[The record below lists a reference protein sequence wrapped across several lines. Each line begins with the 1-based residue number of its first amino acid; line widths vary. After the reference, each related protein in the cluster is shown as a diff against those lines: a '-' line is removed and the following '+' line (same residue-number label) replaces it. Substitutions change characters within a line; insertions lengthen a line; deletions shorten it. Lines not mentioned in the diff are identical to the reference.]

1 MPFFSNK
8 CTASFVPSA
17 FLTEVPYYWPLDT
30 WLSTGYFYS
39 SYNAIPMFSHQLQT
53 QNDLY
58 TAPPTEVPCYRL
70 PDTWSDTNY
79 FYLFYNLILMFTY
92 HKRIHRVFR
101 AFDVLLRKFPVTNCR
116 SLDWISVTSTFPIIQ
131 LQCFYPIQTHNVLYT
146 APPTEVPCY
155 RLPDTW
161 LNTSCFLL
169 SVTWFQYFCINL
181 GHITSFAP
189 MVFPTRSLFQQPV
202 TWSNGR
208 CLRKFHAI
216 DCQALIGYRFLS
228 PFPKDDSG
236 IHRLLP
242 DF

>member
-1 MPFFSNK
+1 MPFFSHK
-8 CTASFVPSA
+8 CTASFAPSA

-58 TAPPTEVPCYRL
+58 TVPPTEVPCYRL

-161 LNTSCFLL
+161 SNTNYLHFFCNLISIPFYQSRTY
-169 SVTWFQYFCINL
+169 SVFHSY
-181 GHITSFAP
+181 GVSYMA
-189 MVFPTRSLFQQPV
+189 SLPAAV
-202 TWSNGR
+202 
-208 CLRKFHAI
+208 A
-216 DCQALIGYRFLS
+216 
-228 PFPKDDSG
+228 
-236 IHRLLP
+236 
-242 DF
+242 

>member
-1 MPFFSNK
+1 MPFFSHK

-53 QNDLY
+53 QND
-58 TAPPTEVPCYRL
+58 
-70 PDTWSDTNY
+70 
-79 FYLFYNLILMFTY
+79 
-92 HKRIHRVFR
+92 
-101 AFDVLLRKFPVTNCR
+101 
-116 SLDWISVTSTFPIIQ
+116 
-131 LQCFYPIQTHNVLYT
+131 LYT